1 MFILVQLRLSAFHI
15 LFVFGADC
23 YDYHHCL
30 LLMRGRKHVYGS
42 VACGP
47 FGEGRLETGQQDC
60 EHLLIYCRVEGQPP
74 STESER
80 QGPNSG
86 RLLAPHP
93 LPHSPPPCLG
103 TDPSARIWPLCISPA
118 PPWGLSFCPDSN
130 VPAPPF
136 PTHSRIP
143 W

>member
-60 EHLLIYCRVEGQPP
+60 EHLLIYCRVEGRPP
-74 STESER
+74 STENDRRSEE
-80 QGPNSG
+80 
-86 RLLAPHP
+86 AH
-93 LPHSPPPCLG
+93 
-103 TDPSARIWPLCISPA
+103 
-118 PPWGLSFCPDSN
+118 
-130 VPAPPF
+130 V
-136 PTHSRIP
+136 
-143 W
+143 